1 MSLSRLLLG
10 AALGLVALAVVAE
23 ELRLI
28 PLRSR
33 PAHEIIPLVRPLLGP
48 NDALSGNGFQ
58 LIVRASPAR
67 IREIEKLLAQID
79 VAARQWTL
87 TVRQA
92 VVSERENSRYA
103 VSGEAK
109 VGENVRIIATGRSA
123 PASGGVAE
131 VSGSQGRARI
141 EGESAST
148 NMRDEH
154 RQILRVQ
161 DGQRAY
167 IRAGQAVPR
176 VKSVLTMTQNQTI
189 LAQGVEL
196 ANVVTGFDVLPRA
209 QGDLVHLEIT
219 PRLSSLEDPAQA
231 LVSFHELRTT
241 VAVKPGEWVDLGLL
255 GGTGEAVRRA
265 FVEGNATREGER
277 RTILVRID

>member
-1 MSLSRLLLG
+1 MTGPRLVLG
-10 AALGLVALAVVAE
+10 AVLGLAALALMAE

-67 IREIEKLLAQID
+67 LREIETLLAQID

-92 VVSERENSRYA
+92 VVNEREDSRYA
-103 VSGEAK
+103 ASGEAR
-109 VGENVRIIATGRSA
+109 VGENIRIIATGRPS
-123 PASGGVAE
+123 PASGGSVE
-131 VSGSQGRARI
+131 VSGPAGRARI
-141 EGESAST
+141 EGERIST
-148 NMRDEH
+148 TARDEH

-176 VKSVLTMTQNQTI
+176 VKSVLTVTQTRAI

-196 ANVVTGFDVLPRA
+196 TDIITGFDVLPRA
-209 QGDLVHLEIT
+209 QGDRVHLEIT
-219 PRLSSLEDPAQA
+219 PRLSSLADPAHA

-241 VAVKPGEWVDLGLL
+241 VTVKPGEWVDLGLL
-255 GGTGEAVRRA
+255 GGSGETVRRA
-265 FVEGNATREGER
+265 FVEGSATREGER
-277 RTILVRID
+277 RTILIRID